1 MSGTAI
7 PGKPRRRDRL
17 LQHLKSTS
25 RHPSTSNTSHAS
37 TSSTVQPS
45 SLSSSKVSTTSTG
58 QIPAHIATLPILP
71 QVTPTSSS
79 THNIL
84 KNVLEKLSK
93 RDRAILEALSL
104 SRTSDVTVAVKQA
117 LDAAEQKQRDCDQKR
132 WTTTTF
138 AGHTIIWREQ
148 LNRIV
153 QWLDRFKS
161 VGDVAVNANPVYAGL
176 PWAAVRFLLEVRV
189 CITYKLNR
197 DR

>member
-1 MSGTAI
+1 MSGTVV

-17 LQHLKSTS
+17 LQPFKSTN
-25 RHPSTSNTSHAS
+25 RGPSTSDTSHAS
-37 TSSTVQPS
+37 TSSTVQSS
-45 SLSSSKVSTTSTG
+45 SLSSSKLSTTSIG

-79 THNIL
+79 THDIL
-84 KNVLEKLSK
+84 KNVLEKLCK
-93 RDRAILEALSL
+93 RDRAILEPLIL

-148 LNRIV
+148 FKKIV
-153 QWLDRFKS
+153 QWLD
-161 VGDVAVNANPVYAGL
+161 
-176 PWAAVRFLLEVRV
+176 
-189 CITYKLNR
+189 
-197 DR
+197 